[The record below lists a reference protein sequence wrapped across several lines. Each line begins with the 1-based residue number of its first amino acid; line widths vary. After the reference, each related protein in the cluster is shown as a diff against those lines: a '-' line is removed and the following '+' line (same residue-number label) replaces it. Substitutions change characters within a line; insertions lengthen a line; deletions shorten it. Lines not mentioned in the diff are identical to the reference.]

1 MGPNRGKPE
10 QNIVLISS
18 AERQMR
24 RTSSGINMA
33 LIADQERCPMQLFDG
48 RIAYLEITAT
58 HQRRDAAVSMSTV
71 IITNCTNRKRLGG
84 HPPLEL
90 CTSQNQSLTAMAAT
104 WIQQVKAKTY
114 TRPAESLY
122 TGRSVQDA
130 KWVAQK
136 LDAKLMF
143 ASTGLGLIGGEH
155 LCPPYNLTVAAE
167 PNSIRPW
174 LARMGLTPSDWWDA
188 VNNHWQRPCPLAAL
202 AKRTD
207 IKRILVALSAN
218 YIDLIA
224 NDLERISI
232 DDQSKLRFFTSRPGV
247 ERLPE
252 RFRSLAMPYDDRLE
266 SSRLAGTRTDFP
278 QRAMRHFVELTN
290 ASTNSVSTDY
300 QAVIAAMSVLPL
312 IGAIKRRRAS
322 DEEVKALMIGAWD
335 AQKGNSS
342 RLLRYLRDD
351 ALVACEQSRFR
362 GLWLEL
368 KNRSMLRSKV

>member
-1 MGPNRGKPE
+1 
-10 QNIVLISS
+10 
-18 AERQMR
+18 
-24 RTSSGINMA
+24 
-33 LIADQERCPMQLFDG
+33 MQLFDG

-84 HPPLEL
+84 HLPLEL

-104 WIQQVKAKTY
+104 WIQQVKAKTC

-188 VNNHWQRPCPLAAL
+188 VNNQWQRPYPLSAL

-224 NDLERISI
+224 NDLKHIAPHDR
-232 DDQSKLRFFTSRPGV
+232 SKLRIFTSRPGI
-247 ERLPE
+247 ERLPKQ
-252 RFRSLAMPYDDRLE
+252 FRSSAMPYDNRLE
-266 SSRLAGTRTDFP
+266 SSRFAGTRADFP
-278 QRAMRHFVELTN
+278 QRAMRHFIELTD
-290 ASTNSVSTDY
+290 ATDNSISADS
-300 QAVIAAMSVLPL
+300 QAVITAMSALPL
-312 IGAIKRRRAS
+312 LDTIKRRRVS
-322 DEEVKALMIGAWD
+322 DEEVQTLLIEAWD
-335 AQKGNSS
+335 THNGSSS

-362 GLWLEL
+362 ELWLEL